1 VLAFSLHASRNPV
14 APRSKYLIP
23 IGISTF
29 SAMAAKSV
37 EEIKSESHALRGTI
51 QETLLGEASHF
62 SDDEYQL
69 LKFHGT
75 YQQDDRDQRVPRK
88 RQNLDKAWM
97 FMVRSKLP
105 GGALTAQQYLA
116 HDRIAGDLGNGTL
129 RITTRQGF
137 QLHGVLKGDL
147 QECILRINES
157 GITTWGACGDVV
169 RNTTA
174 APTPFKDAA
183 HLDAQRLAKEIS
195 DTFLAKTTAYADI
208 WLNGEHLNPATEDAE
223 PIYGKLYLPRKFKIG
238 IAIPPRNDIDI
249 YTNDLGFISNVEQ
262 GVVTGYTVVAG
273 GGFGMTHGKTETF
286 PALAQPLFYIS
297 REHAVKAAIA
307 VVSAQREF
315 GNRNDRKRARLKYL
329 IEERGI
335 DWFRNEVVKR
345 LNAPYEPP
353 KRVHWETVSD
363 VFGWGEQGDGK
374 LFCSLWIEEGRIK
387 DTEDCQ
393 WRTAFRIIAEQFGFP
408 VRLTTNCN
416 IIFHDIDPAVKEKVA
431 GILAAH
437 GIPKPEDLTETRRM
451 AQACVALPTCG
462 LALAESER
470 VFHLV
475 LDKIDDILKDFGLN
489 DEPILIRMTGC
500 PNGCA
505 RPYNADIAFVGRMP
519 GKYALFVGGSVTGE
533 RLAGMEEKTV
543 TLEDIP
549 ARVRGLI
556 EEFVQNRKAGENFS
570 NYWGRTHVNGPAPK
584 PEQFHLEFAQREN
597 KSLAGVEL

>member
-1 VLAFSLHASRNPV
+1 
-14 APRSKYLIP
+14 
-23 IGISTF
+23 
-29 SAMAAKSV
+29 MAAKNV
-37 EEIKSESHALRGTI
+37 EEIKSESDALRGTI
-51 QETLLGEASHF
+51 QKTLLGDESHF

-75 YQQDDRDQRVPRK
+75 YQQDDRDQRVLRK
-88 RQNLDKAWM
+88 KQNLDKAWM

-105 GGALTAQQYLA
+105 GGALTAEQYLA

-147 QECILRINES
+147 QECMLRINES

-174 APTPFKDAA
+174 APSPFKDGP
-183 HLDAQRLAKEIS
+183 HLDAQRLAKELS
-195 DTFLAKTTAYADI
+195 DTFLAKTTAYAEI
-208 WLNGEHLNPATEDAE
+208 WLNGEHLNREAEVAE
-223 PIYGKLYLPRKFKIG
+223 PIYGKVYLPRKFKIG

-249 YTNDLGFISNVEQ
+249 YTNDLGFISNVER

-286 PALAQPLFYIS
+286 PALAKPLFYVAK
-297 REHAVKAAIA
+297 EHAVQAAVA
-307 VVSAQREF
+307 VVTAQRDF
-315 GNRNDRKRARLKYL
+315 GNRTDRKRARLKYL
-329 IEERGI
+329 IDERGI
-335 DWFRNEVVKR
+335 DWFRDEVVKR
-345 LNAPYEPP
+345 LDAPYESA
-353 KRVHWETVSD
+353 KVVHWDTVSD
-363 VFGWGEQGDGK
+363 VFGWREQGDGK
-374 LFCSLWIEEGRIK
+374 LFCALWIEEGRIK
-387 DTEDCQ
+387 DTEKVQ
-393 WRTAFRIIAEQFGFP
+393 WRTAFRTIAVQLGLP

-416 IIFHDIDPAVKEKVA
+416 IIFHDIDPAVKERVIE
-431 GILAAH
+431 ILAAH
-437 GIPKPEDLTETRRM
+437 GIPNPEDLTETRRL

-475 LDKIDDILKDFGLN
+475 LDKVDDILKDFGLTE
-489 DEPILIRMTGC
+489 EPILIRMTGC

-505 RPYNADIAFVGRMP
+505 RPYNADIAFVGRLP

-533 RLAGMEEKTV
+533 RLAGLHEKTV
-543 TLEDIP
+543 TLEEIP
-549 ARVRGLI
+549 LRVRGLI
-556 EEFVQNRKAGENFS
+556 EDFVQNRQGNENFS

-584 PEQFHLEFAQREN
+584 PDQFHFEFAQREH
-597 KSLAGVEL
+597 KSLAGVEV